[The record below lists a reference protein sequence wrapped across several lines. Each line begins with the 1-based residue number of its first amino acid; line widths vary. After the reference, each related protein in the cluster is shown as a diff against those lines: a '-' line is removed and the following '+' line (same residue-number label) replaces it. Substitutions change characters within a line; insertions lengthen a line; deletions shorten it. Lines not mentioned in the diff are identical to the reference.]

1 MSNRPPLNW
10 SAALR
15 ELRSDRNAHHPIRE
29 ERLRAAQG
37 LRGASALALSAWRG
51 QSSNRYVVGV
61 HSIDSF
67 DPAEAL
73 GAVVLFI
80 ARNDAGQSRI
90 VYGARDLNAVAINGM
105 ADIAKSDGC
114 TEVHIHRLAEAVG
127 ERAAILSDLAAP
139 AIAEAL

>member
-10 SAALR
+10 SSVLR
-15 ELRSDRNAHHPIRE
+15 DLKGDLNARQPVLE

-37 LRGASALALSAWRG
+37 LRGTAALALSAWRG
-51 QSSNRYVVGV
+51 QSTKRYVVGV
-61 HSIDSF
+61 HPIDSF
-67 DPAEAL
+67 DPADAL

-114 TEVHIHRLAEAVG
+114 TEVHVHRLAEAVG

-139 AIAEAL
+139 AVAGAL